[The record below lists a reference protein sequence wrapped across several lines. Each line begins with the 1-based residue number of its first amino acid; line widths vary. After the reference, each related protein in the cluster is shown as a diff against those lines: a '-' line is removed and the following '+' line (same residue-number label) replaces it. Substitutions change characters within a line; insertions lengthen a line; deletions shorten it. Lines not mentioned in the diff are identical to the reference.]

1 MFHCERKQV
10 QSHGVGLKLKTE
22 NYYYMARKKKEL
34 PLLEKIEITGVAA
47 EGKALARVDDLVVFV
62 PYVVPG
68 DVVDLQ
74 VRRKKHSYAEAEAVK
89 FYEYSAERSEPFCK
103 HYGVCGGC
111 KWQCLAYDYQLKYKQ
126 QQVVDAL
133 TRIGKVELPPVMPI
147 LGSEDI
153 REYRNKLEF
162 TFSNKRWLTWEEVAE
177 NVEYDNMN
185 ALGFHIPGAF
195 DKVLDIQECALMKDL
210 NNHLRNGIREFA
222 NKEGVPF
229 YDLRSH
235 SGVLRS
241 MMLRTSATGEVM
253 LLLQARVESDGDKR
267 LLEKVLQYVA
277 DGFPEVTS
285 LLYVVNNKCNDTFGD
300 LEVVTYKGTDVI
312 YEEMEGL
319 RFKVGPKSFYQTNSK
334 QAYNLYKVAR
344 EFAAL
349 TGAEVVYDLYTG
361 TGTIA
366 NFVASRAKKVVG
378 IEYVEDAIIDARVN
392 AELNG
397 FGNLTFFAGDMKDIL
412 TRDFIAEHG
421 RPDVIITDPPR
432 AGMHDDVIDTI
443 LFAAPKRIVYVSC
456 NPATQAR
463 DLHMLD
469 VDYKVVAVQ
478 PVDMFP
484 HTHHVENVVLLERRN
499 DK

>member
-1 MFHCERKQV
+1 
-10 QSHGVGLKLKTE
+10 
-22 NYYYMARKKKEL
+22 MARKKKEL
-34 PLLEKIEITGVAA
+34 PLLEKVSITGVAA
-47 EGKALARVDDLVVFV
+47 EGKALARVNDLVVFV

-89 FYEYSAERSEPFCK
+89 FYEYSAERAKPFCK

-111 KWQCLAYDYQLKYKQ
+111 KWQCLAYEHQLKYKQ
-126 QQVVDAL
+126 QQVYDAL
-133 TRIGKVELPPVMPI
+133 TRIGKVELPEIMPI
-147 LGSEDI
+147 LGSEQI
-153 REYRNKLEF
+153 CEYRNKLEF
-162 TFSNKRWLTWEEVAE
+162 TFSNKRWLTWEEVAR
-177 NVEYDNMN
+177 NVQYDNMD

-195 DKVLDIQECALMKDL
+195 DKVLDIEECWLMRDL
-210 NNHLRNGIREFA
+210 NNRLRNGIRDFA
-222 NKEGVPF
+222 HRENIPF

-241 MMLRTSATGEVM
+241 MMIRTSTTGEVM
-253 LLLQARVESDGDKR
+253 LLLQARVECDNDMVQ
-267 LLEKVLQYVA
+267 LEKVLQYIA
-277 DGFPEVTS
+277 DAFPEVTS

-344 EFAAL
+344 EFASL
-349 TGAEVVYDLYTG
+349 TGDEVVYDLYTG

-366 NFVASRAKKVVG
+366 NFVASKAKKVIG
-378 IEYVEDAIIDARVN
+378 IEYVEDAIVDARVN

-397 FGNLTFFAGDMKDIL
+397 FNNLAFFAGDMKDIL
-412 TRDFIAEHG
+412 TRDFINEHG

-432 AGMHDDVIDTI
+432 AGMHEDVVSTI
-443 LFAAPKRIVYVSC
+443 LFAAPERIVYVSC

-463 DLHMLD
+463 DLQLLD
-469 VDYKVVAVQ
+469 ADYKVVAVR

-484 HTHHVENVVLLERRN
+484 HTHHVENVVLLERRS